1 MVTLQA
7 TIPRDHGVGKIVGGG
22 EARKR
27 IRWATSP
34 SFLELSRGI
43 SIPLWTWFISSIL
56 IYPKEAAELE
66 IIRMLQ

>member
-7 TIPRDHGVGKIVGGG
+7 AINEDHCVSKIVGGG

-43 SIPLWTWFISSIL
+43 SISLWTWFISSIL
-56 IYPKEAAELE
+56 IYPKETAELE